1 VLDRSSNWVHWIVGR
16 TETSVLALLL
26 RDIGSEDVS
35 LYKVSVSVFAA
46 SEGGVHTM
54 IAV

>member
-1 VLDRSSNWVHWIVGR
+1 VLDRSNNWVHCIVGR

-35 LYKVSVSVFAA
+35 LERMLVGSFAA
-46 SEGGVHTM
+46 SEGVEHTM